1 MVEGVFL
8 GVTLGERATPV
19 NASAPR
25 GKDAIVHGLWKTL
38 WTACGQQALCC
49 GSHRIG
55 DNQHMPDP
63 YSAGPV
69 AALRRIAFLLERSRA
84 ETYKVKA
91 FRAAAA
97 TILPLGEEVA
107 TRVQDGTL
115 RDLPGIGASTAEVIE
130 DAVAGRT
137 PARLARLEEETGGAL
152 VEGGA
157 DIRVALRGDL
167 HSHSDWSDGGSPIE
181 EMAFT
186 AMELGHEYL
195 VLTDHSPRLKVANG
209 LSVARL
215 TEQLSVV
222 DAVNEHVGS
231 SGTRPFRLLKG
242 IEVDI
247 LDDGSLDQTE
257 EMLARLDVRVA
268 SVHSKLR
275 MDKDAMTRRMRAAV
289 ANPFTNVLGHCTGR
303 LVTGGRGIRPQSEF
317 DARAVFEACAEHD
330 VAVEINSRPER
341 RDPPT
346 KLLQLAIELGCVF
359 SIDSDAHAPGQL
371 DFLSYGCARAEEMGL
386 DPDRIVN
393 TWPAERLLTWAG
405 AAISD

>member
-1 MVEGVFL
+1 M
-8 GVTLGERATPV
+8 ATP
-19 NASAPR
+19 NR
-25 GKDAIVHGLWKTL
+25 GSYD
-38 WTACGQQALCC
+38 
-49 GSHRIG
+49 
-55 DNQHMPDP
+55 D
-63 YSAGPV
+63 GPV

-97 TILPLGEEVA
+97 TILPLDPDEVA
-107 TRVQDGTL
+107 TRAREGTL
-115 RDLPGIGASTAEVIE
+115 RELPGVGASTAEVIAA
-130 DAVAGRT
+130 AVEGRT
-137 PARLARLEEETGGAL
+137 PDRLARLEEEVGGAL
-152 VEGGA
+152 VAGG
-157 DIRVALRGDL
+157 DGVRTALRGDL

-186 AMELGHEYL
+186 AIELGHEYL

-215 TEQLSVV
+215 RQQLEVV
-222 DAVNEHVGS
+222 DAINEHLAAAG
-231 SGTRPFRLLKG
+231 GFRLLKG

-247 LDDGSLDQTE
+247 LDDGSLDQTD
-257 EMLARLDVRVA
+257 EMLGQLDVRVA
-268 SVHSKLR
+268 SVHSKLA
-275 MDKDAMTRRMRAAV
+275 MDKDAMTRRMTAAV

-303 LVTGGRGIRPQSEF
+303 LVTGSRGVRAQSQF

-346 KLLQLAIELGCVF
+346 RLLQLAIDIGCLF

-371 DFLSYGCARAEEMGL
+371 DFQVYGCARAEDLGL

-393 TWPAERLLTWAG
+393 TWPRERLLAWAG
-405 AAISD
+405 TGSPTGADQPG